1 MRAVATIPEGLHKPH
16 PMPSVPAGEVHEAR
30 TRLSRFRLLGLVL
43 PSLLLFDAALITGGY
58 LAALRLTP
66 AAYDALRLAPDA
78 ITSSLTALFVIL
90 AASFLVL
97 GGMFGLYGRRLLLDP
112 RTAVSVAGKAL
123 FWSGSIAVV
132 FGFLIALDPPGD
144 FRRLLL
150 THTACLALGVL
161 TIRPL
166 AGWLLLRLAE
176 VGPIVPRRVL
186 VIGSDH
192 DARRRAST
200 LEGRTLTSRTVIG
213 LADTAPLVS
222 RPGQRWPRYSLNDWS
237 EIVPLA
243 EALAV
248 DEILIAT
255 PGIGRGEAVDLA
267 AELSR
272 RGLETQVVP
281 HLTRL
286 LVDAAPI
293 HRENGVPLLRL
304 ARVHSMRAGAIFKRS
319 VDLILASSL
328 LLILSPLMLIIAALV
343 FLTSRGPVFYA
354 QERVGRGGRSFRM
367 FKFRSMV
374 VSNDDSGHRRYVT
387 SLLRDGDAASFD
399 RSGRPIYKIAD
410 DPRITWLGKLL
421 RRTSLDELPQLLNVL
436 RGEMSLTGPRPC
448 LPFEY
453 ELYESWQK
461 RRLDVTPGMTGLWQV
476 SGRSFLSFEEMVLL
490 DLYYVANWSFL
501 LDLKILWRTIPE
513 VLFARGAR

>member
-1 MRAVATIPEGLHKPH
+1 MRAVAAIPEGFREELKARPA
-16 PMPSVPAGEVHEAR
+16 PAGQVREAQ
-30 TRLSRFRLLGLVL
+30 TRLSRFRLLGIVL

-66 AAYDALRLAPDA
+66 AAYEALRISPNA
-78 ITSSLTALFVIL
+78 IASSLTALFVIL
-90 AASFLVL
+90 ATSFLVL

-112 RTAVSVAGKAL
+112 RLAVSVAGKAL
-123 FWSGSIAVV
+123 FWSGSIAVA

-186 VIGSDH
+186 VVGSDH
-192 DARRRAST
+192 NARRRAAA
-200 LEGRTLTSRTVIG
+200 LEGRTMTSRTVIG
-213 LADTAPLVS
+213 LADSAPLVS
-222 RPGQRWPRYSLNDWS
+222 RPRQRWPRYSLNDWD
-237 EIVPLA
+237 ELVPLA

-255 PGIGRGEAVDLA
+255 PGIGRGEAVDVA
-267 AELSR
+267 AELAR
-272 RGLETQVVP
+272 RGFETHLVP

-293 HRENGVPLLRL
+293 RRENGVPLLRL
-304 ARVHSMRAGAIFKRS
+304 ARVQPMRAGALFKRS
-319 VDLILASSL
+319 VDLIMASLAL
-328 LLILSPLMLIIAALV
+328 LVLTPLMLMIAALV
-343 FLTSRGPVFYA
+343 LITSCGPIFYA
-354 QERVGRGGRSFRM
+354 QTRIGRCGREFKM
-367 FKFRSMV
+367 YKFRSMI

-387 SLLRDGDAASFD
+387 SLLRGGDAASFD
-399 RSGRPIYKIAD
+399 RTGRPIYKISD
-410 DPRITWLGKLL
+410 DPRVTWLGKLL
-421 RRTSLDELPQLLNVL
+421 RRTSLDELPQLFNVL

-461 RRLDVTPGMTGLWQV
+461 RRLDATPGMTGLWQV